1 MANWRLSGELSL
13 NLNECDAV
21 FSEVKSF
28 LDENDF
34 YNSEDLVLREI
45 RSEYKPLNFVK
56 KVKQILHIFQA
67 GDIIGTQ

>member
-1 MANWRLSGELSL
+1 MSL
-13 NLNECDAV
+13 NLNEYDPV
-21 FSEVKSF
+21 FSEVMSY

-56 KVKQILHIFQA
+56 KIKQILQVFQV
-67 GDIIGTQ
+67 GDNINSQ